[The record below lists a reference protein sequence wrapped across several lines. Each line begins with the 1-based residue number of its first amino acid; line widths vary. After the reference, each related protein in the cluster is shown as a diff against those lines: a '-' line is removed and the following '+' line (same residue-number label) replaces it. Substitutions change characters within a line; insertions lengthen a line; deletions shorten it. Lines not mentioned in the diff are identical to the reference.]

1 MGDRSAEILAKL
13 DQLLTV
19 TTSLQVEV
27 RGVQSDVGGLQ
38 IDVGCL
44 QTEVTGQGLRIDRL
58 ERTVSEL
65 AHAVDK
71 GFGMLNVRLDEQRQ
85 TINALIPTRIAA
97 VPGRAD
103 AAD

>member
-1 MGDRSAEILAKL
+1 MGDRNTEILTKL

-19 TTSLQVEV
+19 TT
-27 RGVQSDVGGLQ
+27 GLQ
-38 IDVGCL
+38 A
-44 QTEVTGQGLRIDRL
+44 EVTGQGQRIDRL
-58 ERTVSEL
+58 ERTVSDL

-71 GFGMLNVRLDEQRQ
+71 GMGVVNVRLDEQRQ
-85 TINALIPTRIAA
+85 TINALIPTRVAA